1 MFICINFKNKTIVF
15 IIIKKGGGGG
25 GGVKSVTKR
34 GIYFF
39 KDKKVQNDLKC
50 KICIMAGFLFIRSNH
65 SESIDIHIEK

>member
-1 MFICINFKNKTIVF
+1 ME
-15 IIIKKGGGGG
+15 GGGW
-25 GGVKSVTKR
+25 VKSVTEI